1 MSWVGVVVRSLK
13 NCLALEQ
20 VEQIE
25 PASLPVPIEGF
36 MWPHLNFDTQVH
48 LKAEEVND
56 LVPKSMELGSGGEA

>member
-1 MSWVGVVVRSLK
+1 MVRGLK

-20 VEQIE
+20 VEQVE
-25 PASLPVPIEGF
+25 PASLPGF
-36 MWPHLNFDTQVH
+36 MWPHLNFDMQVH